1 MLLLQKYYA
10 CDSDGSLATFPSD
23 TRTLERRAALGKTL
37 LYVHIVCH
45 K

>member
-10 CDSDGSLATFPSD
+10 CDSEGSLATFRSD
-23 TRTLERRAALGKTL
+23 TQTLECRAALGKTL
-37 LYVHIVCH
+37 LYVHIVFH